1 MQGRLKLFLHLLLV
15 FSIIWQWK
23 LILILL
29 LRFILKGYTKSKVF
43 LIHVEVFLIKNKK
56 DI

>member
-1 MQGRLKLFLHLLLV
+1 MDNKEEVKALLK
-15 FSIIWQWK
+15 
-23 LILILL
+23 
-29 LRFILKGYTKSKVF
+29 FILKGYTKSKVF